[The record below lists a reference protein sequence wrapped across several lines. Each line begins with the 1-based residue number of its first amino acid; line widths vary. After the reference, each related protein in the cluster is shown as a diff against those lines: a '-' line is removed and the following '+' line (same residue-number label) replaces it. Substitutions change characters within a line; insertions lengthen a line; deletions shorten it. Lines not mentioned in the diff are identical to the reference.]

1 MARHLCKN
9 NVQHNFCAGE
19 YNQRIHH
26 KQLSAA
32 NHAKTRQKTAADN

>member
-9 NVQHNFCAGE
+9 NVQYNFCAGE
-19 YNQRIHH
+19 YNQQES

-32 NHAKTRQKTAADN
+32 NDAKTRQETAADN